1 MLSTLRGARR
11 AADDSRTTRMTF
23 DTATEEAIDPTS
35 QSIEQ
40 MLGVPGDE
48 SYQRTARLVAASLR
62 APVAIVCMVDGD
74 RRVVRGCVGVQGR
87 ARAWRSAPGSY
98 ALAMDALQR
107 GEILD
112 LTDVTA
118 GFEDR
123 SGLYAMLPPASH
135 SVLAAPVLDRDSES
149 IGVICVADPS
159 RDRRWSAED
168 RGLLHDLA
176 TAFGTELALRRELVI
191 RRDTQDALVH
201 VTLHDALTGLPN
213 RAYFL
218 ERLRDAFAQ
227 AQQDPTLQFAVLFL
241 DLDQFKVVNDSIG
254 HHGGDALLVAVAERL
269 AAAVRPEDTV
279 ARLGGDEFAVLLESL
294 SHDDDATMIAS
305 RIQTRLATPVDIG
318 GYEVYTSASI
328 GVVLSSSS
336 FLDTERPEHLLRS
349 ADMAMYRAKAAGRA
363 TYAMFDRSMHRDALA
378 RLQLETDLRRALG
391 NGEFQLV
398 YQPIIR
404 CATGRITGVEA
415 LLRWH
420 HPERGVVAPADFIS
434 VAEDTGLIVA
444 IGAWVLT
451 EACTAVRQ
459 WDAHPSASPLTLAVN
474 LSVKQVA
481 QAELAARIADVL
493 ADSGLAPAR
502 LQLEVTESVII
513 EHAEA
518 ALGVLESLKAL
529 GVELHMDDFGTGYSS
544 LSYLHQLPLDGLKI
558 DRAFVTGMES
568 DDRSRQLVAT
578 VVQLA
583 HSVGLVT
590 VAEGVTT
597 ASQLAEL
604 RRLGCDYGQGF
615 LFAAPLDACAMTQ
628 LLAADRTW

>member
-1 MLSTLRGARR
+1 
-11 AADDSRTTRMTF
+11 
-23 DTATEEAIDPTS
+23 
-35 QSIEQ
+35 
-40 MLGVPGDE
+40 
-48 SYQRTARLVAASLR
+48 
-62 APVAIVCMVDGD
+62 
-74 RRVVRGCVGVQGR
+74 
-87 ARAWRSAPGSY
+87 
-98 ALAMDALQR
+98 
-107 GEILD
+107 
-112 LTDVTA
+112 
-118 GFEDR
+118 
-123 SGLYAMLPPASH
+123 
-135 SVLAAPVLDRDSES
+135 
-149 IGVICVADPS
+149 
-159 RDRRWSAED
+159 
-168 RGLLHDLA
+168 
-176 TAFGTELALRRELVI
+176 
-191 RRDTQDALVH
+191 VH
-201 VTLHDALTGLPN
+201 VTLHDELTRLPN

-227 AQQDPTLQFAVLFL
+227 AQQDSTLQFAVLFL

-269 AAAVRPEDTV
+269 AVAVRPEDTV

-294 SHDDDATMIAS
+294 SHDDDAITVAS
-305 RIQTRLATPVDIG
+305 RIQSLLAAPVDIG

-336 FLDTERPEHLLRS
+336 FLHTERPEHLLRS

-398 YQPIIR
+398 YQPIVR
-404 CATGRITGVEA
+404 CSTGRITGVEA

-444 IGAWVLT
+444 IGAWVLK
-451 EACTAVRQ
+451 EACQAVRQ
-459 WDAHPSASPLTLAVN
+459 WDAHAPDSPLTLAVN

-481 QAELAARIADVL
+481 HAELTTRIAAVL
-493 ADSGLAPAR
+493 EETGLAPAR

-529 GVELHMDDFGTGYSS
+529 GVQLHMDDFGTGYSS

-558 DRAFVTGMES
+558 DRAFVTGMEA

-583 HSVGLVT
+583 RSVGLET

-597 ASQLAEL
+597 EKQLAEL
-604 RRLGCDYGQGF
+604 RRLGCDYGQGY
-615 LFAAPLDACAMTQ
+615 LFSAPVSPCDMTE
-628 LLAADRTW
+628 LLAAGRIW